1 MHQLQRAFA
10 VPLQAGHDLERPA
23 SLTHWRPAHSAPLE
37 PESEDS
43 LWIIRQGWLLWSSR
57 VWSSR
62 QAGQEQATLRSQGQ
76 MSGDRGSCSLAYSC
90 GPEAPGQTCGC

>member
-43 LWIIRQGWLLWSSR
+43 LWIIRQGWLLWSN
-57 VWSSR
+57 R
-62 QAGQEQATLRSQGQ
+62 QAGQEQAILRSQGQ
-76 MSGDRGSCSLAYSC
+76 VSGDRGTCSLAYAC
-90 GPEAPGQTCGC
+90 GPEALGQETYGC